1 MTPNTEQPIRVMRR
15 KVRRRQVNDNSIYK
29 PGQRIGDGSNVH
41 GGGGPE
47 NTGAARTDLQAGIQ
61 YYQSQPSWGWEADV
75 RQDYFGYARPSLTPN
90 LAGIPSNNFRGLGD
104 NHGGRQ

>member
-1 MTPNTEQPIRVMRR
+1 MTPNTEHHPIRVT
-15 KVRRRQVNDNSIYK
+15 RRRVLKRQLNDNSGYK

-47 NTGAARTDLQAGIQ
+47 NSGARNERTAGITF
-61 YYQSQPSWGWEADV
+61 YQSQPSWGYLGDAE
-75 RQDYFGYARPSLTPN
+75 YFGPAAPSSNPDMS
-90 LAGIPSNNFRGLGD
+90 GMPSNNFRGLGD